1 MWIVV
6 LCCGWVPGRL
16 VIRNLRSCESERMT
30 WSHTKSLC
38 RVELIFLM
46 GYVGS
51 VSDVYDHVFVSS
63 CYMEFV
69 RKTLIRVF
77 TCVELF
83 FSKLAS

>member
-1 MWIVV
+1 MGGCQEGW
-6 LCCGWVPGRL
+6 LLETCGRAKV
-16 VIRNLRSCESERMT
+16 T

-51 VSDVYDHVFVSS
+51 VRDVYDHVYVSS

-69 RKTLIRVF
+69 RKTLNRVF

>member
-16 VIRNLRSCESERMT
+16 VIRYLRSCESERMT

-51 VSDVYDHVFVSS
+51 VRDVYDHVYVSS